1 MIKDGH
7 DFLEWLHQIREEHA
21 REREK
26 MTDKEVVA
34 QIRTE
39 ARTLLEE
46 AGYTLKPAPSRLGNL
61 IVKREDA

>member
-1 MIKDGH
+1 VIKDGH

-21 REREK
+21 REHEK

-46 AGYTLKPAPSRLGNL
+46 AGYTLKPAPSGLGNL

>member
-21 REREK
+21 REQEK
-26 MTDKEVVA
+26 LTDKEVVA
-34 QIRTE
+34 KIQAE
-39 ARTLLEE
+39 ARALLEQ
-46 AGYTLKPAPSRLGNL
+46 AGYTLKPAPSGLGNL

>member
-21 REREK
+21 RENEK

-34 QIRTE
+34 KIQAE

-46 AGYTLKPAPSRLGNL
+46 AGYVRKPAPDGLGYI
-61 IVKREDA
+61 IVKHEDT

>member
-1 MIKDGH
+1 MIKNGH

-26 MTDKEVVA
+26 MTDKEVVE
-34 QIRTE
+34 QIRAE
-39 ARTLLEE
+39 SERLLEE
-46 AGYTLKPAPSRLGNL
+46 AGYTRKPAPGGIGYI

>member
-21 REREK
+21 RENEK

-34 QIRTE
+34 KIQAE
-39 ARTLLEE
+39 ARTLRGC
-46 AGYTLKPAPSRLGNL
+46 ARRLHVSSDGGGGG
-61 IVKREDA
+61 V